1 MRVKKIAFFLMFILF
16 STGLLF
22 SKENIERVVVI
33 SYSEALNEGDKI
45 WLLNILRMKK
55 ECMFLS

>member
-22 SKENIERVVVI
+22 SKENIESVVVI
-33 SYSEALNEGDKI
+33 SYS
-45 WLLNILRMKK
+45 
-55 ECMFLS
+55 